1 MKIEKRLI
9 SELKEWDKNP
19 RTISKDA
26 FDRLKYQV
34 EKLKDY
40 KPLLITPDNVV
51 IGGNMRLKAYREL
64 GIKETMVSVVDPKNE
79 NEKWEYAL
87 SDNDHVGATDSD
99 MLANEMPN
107 LDIEWS
113 KYAVDIKEPTNLQE
127 LLNQFKP
134 VEEDEA
140 PEVAQGEAVSKLGE
154 VYQLGRHRLMCG
166 DSTKIEDVEKLMD
179 GKKADMVFTDP
190 PYGVSYVG
198 GLGNQ
203 KKREGIIGDD
213 KPVGDLFYNSMSN
226 AVSITIDKAS
236 FYIFYS
242 FDNKNALDVIGAIKN
257 AGLRIK
263 ALLIWHKT
271 NAGFGSL
278 NHHYKQKH
286 EPFFY
291 CSKDELAENWYG
303 PSNEVTIW
311 DLKRDGLNEF
321 HPTQKPVELCAR
333 AIKNSSKTDDGVL
346 DLFGGSGSTLIACE
360 QTNRICYMMEISEAY
375 CDTIRRRYWKYTHNN
390 NEDGW
395 QEGTPIIS

>member
-140 PEVAQGEAVSKLGE
+140 PEVSNEPAISKLGE
-154 VYQLGRHRLMCG
+154 KYRLGKWIYCPKCH
-166 DSTKIEDVEKLMD
+166 
-179 GKKADMVFTDP
+179 KK
-190 PYGVSYVG
+190 
-198 GLGNQ
+198 
-203 KKREGIIGDD
+203 
-213 KPVGDLFYNSMSN
+213 
-226 AVSITIDKAS
+226 
-236 FYIFYS
+236 
-242 FDNKNALDVIGAIKN
+242 
-257 AGLRIK
+257 
-263 ALLIWHKT
+263 
-271 NAGFGSL
+271 
-278 NHHYKQKH
+278 HHL
-286 EPFFY
+286 E
-291 CSKDELAENWYG
+291 
-303 PSNEVTIW
+303 
-311 DLKRDGLNEF
+311 
-321 HPTQKPVELCAR
+321 
-333 AIKNSSKTDDGVL
+333 
-346 DLFGGSGSTLIACE
+346 
-360 QTNRICYMMEISEAY
+360 
-375 CDTIRRRYWKYTHNN
+375 
-390 NEDGW
+390 
-395 QEGTPIIS
+395 